1 MPHSRAL
8 ATSRPCFSALSS
20 LASASLVV
28 ALALSSL
35 VGCEGDPA
43 VAATPVEVPPVAVR
57 AMPVEVRPM
66 AARYLT
72 STRLRAKQRAAVT
85 ARTRGV
91 IERFLVEEGQQVAE
105 GVVIVELEKVDQTI
119 ELEGAKSELF
129 DREGAWRRNETLF
142 KRGALTEDALR
153 ESRLAYHSAKQRAAR
168 AEVAFARTKIK
179 APFAGQVL
187 LRHADPGARVD
198 DGTKLLDLADVYPL
212 EADVSVP
219 ERHIGALQ
227 IGQPAFLRGEGE
239 LFSAKIARISPAVDT
254 TSGTVKVTLRVE
266 HGVRERPG
274 AFVQVAIVTSL
285 RAQAHVVP
293 RSALV
298 GEGTGWHLFR
308 LRSSKAPAGSA
319 PGEGRVER
327 LVVQLGFEDGPWVEV
342 RGALQPGDLIVTQGA
357 AALAHEGVVVWH
369 QGTPPASDE
378 ALTALLRGARGGV
391 APLTTSPGE

>member
-1 MPHSRAL
+1 MADSRDL
-8 ATSRPCFSALSS
+8 TYLTLPLLLSS
-20 LASASLVV
+20 LLCA
-28 ALALSSL
+28 
-35 VGCEGDPA
+35 GCEEAPQTS
-43 VAATPVEVPPVAVR
+43 ATPAEAPPVAVR
-57 AMPVEVRPM
+57 AMAVQVRPM

-91 IERFLVEEGQQVAE
+91 IERFLVEEGQQVPA
-105 GVVIVELEKVDQTI
+105 GAVIVELEQVDQRI
-119 ELEGAKSELF
+119 ELEGARSELL
-129 DREGAWRRNETLF
+129 DRKGAWKRNETLY

-153 ESRLAYHSAKQRAAR
+153 ESRLAYHASKQRTAR
-168 AEVAFARTKIK
+168 AEVALARTQIK

-198 DGTKLLDLADVYPL
+198 DGTPLLDLADVYPL

-239 LFSAKIARISPAVDT
+239 LFAAHIARISPAVDT
-254 TSGTVKVTLRVE
+254 TSGTVKVTLRAR

-274 AFVQVAIVTSL
+274 AFVQVAIVTAL
-285 RAQAHVVP
+285 RSQARVVP

-308 LRSSKAPAGSA
+308 LRSSVEPSGAS
-319 PGEGRVER
+319 PGRGRVER
-327 LVVQLGFEDGPWVEV
+327 LEVQLGFEDGPWVEV
-342 RGALQPGDLIVTQGA
+342 RGDLQPNDLVVTQGA
-357 AALAHEGVVVWH
+357 AALAHEGQVVW
-369 QGTPPASDE
+369 QPGTPPASDE
-378 ALTALLRGARGGV
+378 ALTALLRAARGV
-391 APLTTSPGE
+391 APLVSASPARK

>member
-1 MPHSRAL
+1 VADSRPLTLTSLDPRLLWSLLVCLAL
-8 ATSRPCFSALSS
+8 A
-20 LASASLVV
+20 
-28 ALALSSL
+28 
-35 VGCEGDPA
+35 GCDETPP
-43 VAATPVEVPPVAVR
+43 ATPTPAEAPPVAVR
-57 AMPVEVRPM
+57 AMPVQVRPM

-91 IERFLVEEGQQVAE
+91 IERFLVEEGQQVAA
-105 GVVIVELEKVDQTI
+105 GVVIVELEQVDQRI
-119 ELEGAKSELF
+119 ELEGASSELR
-129 DREGAWRRNETLF
+129 DREGAWKRNETLF

-153 ESRLAYHSAKQRAAR
+153 ESRLAYHAAKQRAAR
-168 AEVAFARTKIK
+168 AELALARTKIK

-198 DGTKLLDLADVYPL
+198 DGTPLLDLADVYPL

-219 ERHIGALQ
+219 ERHIAALQ

-239 LFSAKIARISPAVDT
+239 LFAAEIARISPAVDT
-254 TSGTVKVTLRVE
+254 TSGTVKVTLRAQ

-285 RAQAHVVP
+285 RSQARVVP

-308 LRSSKAPAGSA
+308 LHPESEPAADAAGR
-319 PGEGRVER
+319 GRVER
-327 LVVQLGFEDGPWVEV
+327 LEVQLGYEDGPWVEV
-342 RGALQPGDLIVTQGA
+342 RGALEPDDLVVTQGA
-357 AALAHEGVVVWH
+357 AALAHEGRVVW
-369 QGTPPASDE
+369 QPGTPPASDE
-378 ALTALLRGARGGV
+378 ALTALLRAGIAPV
-391 APLTTSPGE
+391 ASSGPSRK